1 MIRTGSIATLILM
14 VNNNDTL
21 TKEEIIKKRRQK
33 YNRRYYDKHRFKLLK
48 IASDKLDASKGK
60 IKIPD
65 NY

>member
-1 MIRTGSIATLILM
+1 M